1 MNIDEF
7 EDDVSALGQ
16 SLDQTSNLAAAFSG
30 ELTKMQQSLATSSV
44 NAGVLSKGMSNGLRR
59 AIDGAVSDGLRLSDV
74 MHKVGTSLVS
84 AAYSAAIKPVT
95 NHFGQLFESAIT
107 GALGT
112 NFGSQGAGS
121 GVSGRVQA
129 FAKGGVVTSPTQF
142 GMRGGTGLMGE
153 AGPEAIM
160 PLTRGPD
167 GALGVRM
174 QGGGSNA
181 PVRVVMNISTPD
193 VAGFQRAQAQVFAQL
208 GRALAK
214 GQRTR

>member
-84 AAYSAAIKPVT
+84 AAYAAAGTPVT
-95 NHFGQLFESAIT
+95 IHFGPLFERAIT

-112 NFGSQGAGS
+112 HFGAQGGGCGGS
-121 GVSGRVQA
+121 GGGQA
-129 FAKGGVVTSPTQF
+129 VAKGGVGTSPTTY
-142 GMRGGTGLMGE
+142 GMRGGTGWKGE
-153 AGPEAIM
+153 
-160 PLTRGPD
+160 
-167 GALGVRM
+167 
-174 QGGGSNA
+174 
-181 PVRVVMNISTPD
+181 
-193 VAGFQRAQAQVFAQL
+193 
-208 GRALAK
+208 GRREE
-214 GQRTR
+214 GM

>member
-84 AAYSAAIKPVT
+84 AAYSAAVKPVT
-95 NHFGQLFESAIT
+95 SHFG
-107 GALGT
+107 
-112 NFGSQGAGS
+112 
-121 GVSGRVQA
+121 
-129 FAKGGVVTSPTQF
+129 
-142 GMRGGTGLMGE
+142 
-153 AGPEAIM
+153 
-160 PLTRGPD
+160 
-167 GALGVRM
+167 
-174 QGGGSNA
+174 
-181 PVRVVMNISTPD
+181 
-193 VAGFQRAQAQVFAQL
+193 
-208 GRALAK
+208 
-214 GQRTR
+214 